1 MQAPD
6 SSQSSSHTSDGSS
19 APGGKSPR
27 RLVTIVGALVLLF
40 GTFAAIVQPPRAEP
54 LRESSVTSLDW
65 WLNPIERNAIQRLA
79 VSKGPLNAVFALR
92 GTDEVWFAGEGGL
105 VIHSTD
111 AGLTWQ
117 STNLAATPQVVR
129 VRPSAK
135 TALGK
140 EQVRRL
146 GSGRQSATV
155 RARLGTTPV
164 SFVSA
169 TQAQAQ
175 QQYQQQAK
183 PPETV
188 VPNVVAMPYLT
199 ARDMLSK
206 SGLRSTVSRYV
217 SVTRMIPG
225 RVVSQTPASGTSV
238 ARNTVVQLAVAGE
251 SGPPPSRVDSSAPP
265 KPDSVVTPP
274 DAAAGMFYPD
284 FTAICFTSAG
294 TGWVVGNRG
303 AVFRTTDRGATWT
316 QITTDTQAELND
328 IACNATMGAV
338 VVGEAVL
345 LVRPDAAKAEIR
357 TTSSRRRS
365 VTILGGGTLTA
376 IDVIAGAEGGVFT
389 SADTGRTWQS
399 DRGLAGH
406 SAGPIVFADS
416 LNGVSMEMGPGMN
429 VTTDGGRTWQR
440 ATGCTFGTVTGAPRV
455 GLRNLV
461 ASSPDIAIVLD
472 AHDRLWKTTD
482 RWTTCTP
489 LGAFHPFT
497 VRLAA
502 ASNERWYAAADGGFR
517 SDDGGRTWES
527 LIHVSRLSSV
537 QFRDSLHGM
546 AGLENGLV
554 ARTSNGG
561 RSWSY
566 ARLDSMDTAAPVHIV
581 SRTDQE
587 IFVTTDAAR
596 FRSADGG
603 ATWASYIT
611 ADSVAPIFYVDRQ
624 TAWGIGGDSLYGTR
638 DGGQTWTRGN
648 PTGVLGGLT
657 QARDLDL
664 RSVSFLRDRNGA
676 SQVWVT
682 TSKKSLVRFNGTRW
696 DTLSTGVLAASP
708 VTPSFAY
715 GLDTLGNLIRS
726 MDGGRQWSAVPV
738 NSPRKYPAPWYYG
751 FVALTVGGTLAT
763 SRARRRKDA
772 DVEDSIAD
780 ILVSDR
786 PLREGDR
793 DVLDF
798 GRIAAGLSRFI
809 RNSRTEPPLTIAIT
823 GPWGTGKSSLMNLL
837 RRDLERRR
845 FRTIWFNAWHH
856 QREESLLAS
865 LLESI
870 RMTATPPVWTPKGIR
885 FRFRLLGKRI
895 ARYSVPALAL
905 LPVFA
910 LALGYILK
918 DPSRRWHDLDAVFS
932 SFFNLFSSGE
942 GGSVARVAADST
954 AAARGSTDVSQNKTI
969 IALAISI
976 VGTVLTYFK
985 GLKAFGVK
993 PGEVAKSV
1001 VSAGRVRTI
1010 ESQPAFRYRFAQ
1022 DFSEVTEALKPERI
1036 VIFIDDLDRCK
1047 PEQVLEILEAINFL
1061 AESGDCVVVLGIDR
1075 ERVTGCVAIGFKE
1088 VATVLSATRDRTTAA
1103 SMKPDIGILPVAQ
1116 AERKTDIQY
1125 QIEYAEHY
1133 LEKLLNMEIPIPP
1146 ATAEGLGDVMTNTA
1160 PARDENDATD
1170 VEYDGG
1176 EAREARRRR
1185 ARRYLYTWVAAAL
1198 TIGMFLAGW
1207 NGSSWVERMTQSE
1220 VVPATVVA
1228 ARDVATTDTAAGV
1241 ATRDTVSRRDTA
1253 AVTSGLNPIPL
1264 VAGTAPTTAWWMH
1277 GLLTLVALGVLFWLL
1292 TPREDNRVEDS
1303 AAFAAALRAWAPVL
1317 FEQHRT
1323 PRSAKKFLNKMRF
1336 LSMAQRAPAERQAP
1350 VERAIARLSG
1360 SPWLRKFLSAF
1371 ERRADTQEVLLP
1383 GSIPEVALVS
1393 LNVIRDRQPAWL
1405 DDPAFWTTDL
1415 RKYVEARLKPVP
1427 PDIEKALG
1435 ALSHITTPE
1444 GGALENFRWCQAPW
1458 ERLEVWIR
1466 DP

>member
-6 SSQSSSHTSDGSS
+6 QSQSSSHTSDGSS
-19 APGGKSPR
+19 AAGGKSPR
-27 RLVTIVGALVLLF
+27 RLVTIVGAVMLLA

-54 LRESSVTSLDW
+54 LRESAITSLDW
-65 WLNPIERNAIQRLA
+65 WLNPIERNGIQRLA
-79 VSKGPLNAVFALR
+79 VSKGPLNSVFALR

-105 VIHSTD
+105 VIHSAD

-117 STNLAATPQVVR
+117 STNLSATPQAEAP
-129 VRPSAK
+129 RPASKASIR
-135 TALGK
+135 T
-140 EQVRRL
+140 RRP
-146 GSGRQSATV
+146 TI
-155 RARLGTTPV
+155 PV
-164 SFVSA
+164 AFVSA

-175 QQYQQQAK
+175 QQYQQQVK

-188 VPNVVAMPYLT
+188 VPNVLGSRYDDA
-199 ARDMLSK
+199 AGMLRK
-206 SGLRSTVSRYV
+206 SGLRVSVRYV
-217 SVTRMIPG
+217 SVTRQLPG
-225 RVVSQTPASGTSV
+225 RVISQTPRAGATV
-238 ARNTVVQLAVAGE
+238 AVNSIVRLDVAGE
-251 SGPPPSRVDSSAPP
+251 TTPAQQPRADSSAQTRG
-265 KPDSVVTPP
+265 DSIATPTN
-274 DAAAGMFYPD
+274 AGAQMFYPD
-284 FTAICFTSAG
+284 FSAVCFTRSG
-294 TGWVVGNRG
+294 TGWIVGNRG
-303 AVFRTTDRGATWT
+303 AAFRSTDRGATWT
-316 QITTDTQAELND
+316 QVPTNTDADLNSV
-328 IACNATMGAV
+328 ACNASLGAVAVGDGAV
-338 VVGEAVL
+338 VL
-345 LVRPDAAKAEIR
+345 LRTDGKAELR
-357 TTSSRRRS
+357 ARAGRRRDI
-365 VTILGGGTLTA
+365 VILRGGNLLA
-376 IDVIAGAEGGVFT
+376 FDALANEGNIVRST
-389 SADTGRTWQS
+389 DTGRTWVADAALS
-399 DRGLAGH
+399 VA
-406 SAGPIVFADS
+406 SSGPVGFADS
-416 LNGVSMEMGPGMN
+416 LNGIARVKSAG
-429 VTTDGGRTWQR
+429 VATTLDGGASWGRTP
-440 ATGCTFGTVTGAPRV
+440 GCTFGRTNDTASSS
-455 GLRNLV
+455 LHAMIV
-461 ASSPDIAIVLD
+461 ASPSVALALD
-472 AHDRLWKTTD
+472 ANDRVWMTKNGWSSCESSVT
-482 RWTTCTP
+482 
-489 LGAFHPFT
+489 FHPFT
-497 VRLAA
+497 VRIAP
-502 ASNERWYAAADGGFR
+502 ASDKVWYAAANGAFR
-517 SDDGGRTWES
+517 SSDGGRTWHS
-527 LIHVSRLSSV
+527 LIHNARFSLL
-537 QFRDSLHGM
+537 QFRDSLHGL

-554 ARTSNGG
+554 ATTSNGG
-561 RSWSY
+561 RSWAY
-566 ARLDSMDTAAPVHIV
+566 VQLDTLDTAVPVHFA

-587 IFVTTDAAR
+587 LFATTDEAR
-596 FRSADGG
+596 FRSLDGG
-603 ATWASYIT
+603 SSWTPYHT
-611 ADSVAPIFYVDRQ
+611 ADSIAPLFYTDRQ
-624 TAWGIGGDSLYGTR
+624 NGWGIGHDSVYATR
-638 DGGQTWTRGN
+638 DGGQTWTRAA
-648 PTGVLGGLT
+648 PTGVIGGLA
-657 QARDLDL
+657 QATALGIHGM
-664 RSVSFLRDRNGA
+664 SFLRDRNGA
-676 SQVWVT
+676 SQTWVT
-682 TSKKSLVRFNGTRW
+682 TEKKALVRYNGTRW

-708 VTPSFAY
+708 ITPTFAY
-715 GLDTLGNLIRS
+715 GLDSLGNLIRS
-726 MDGGRQWSAVPV
+726 VDGGRQWSALPV
-738 NSPRKYPAPWYYG
+738 NSPRKYPAPWYYA
-751 FVALTVGGTLAT
+751 FAALTVGGTLAT

-895 ARYSVPALAL
+895 ARYAVPALAL

-918 DPSRRWHDLDAVFS
+918 DPSKRWHDLDAVFS
-932 SFFNLFSSGE
+932 SFFNLFSSGD
-942 GGSVARVAADST
+942 GGSAARGVSDST

-969 IALAISI
+969 IALIISI
-976 VGTVLTYFK
+976 AGTVLTYFK

-993 PGEVAKSV
+993 PEAVAKSV
-1001 VSAGRVRTI
+1001 VSAGRVKTI

-1088 VATVLSATRDRTTAA
+1088 VATVLSATRDKPAA
-1103 SMKPDIGILPVAQ
+1103 AGMKPDIGIRPVAP
-1116 AERKTDIQY
+1116 EDRKTDIEY

-1160 PARDENDATD
+1160 PTRDDSDAKG
-1170 VEYDGG
+1170 VEDGG
-1176 EAREARRRR
+1176 EAREVRRRK
-1185 ARRYLYTWVAAAL
+1185 ARRYLYTGVAVVL
-1198 TIGMFLAGW
+1198 TLAMFLVGW
-1207 NGSSWVERMTQSE
+1207 NGSAWVERVTQSD
-1220 VVPATVVA
+1220 VAPAPVVA
-1228 ARDVATTDTAAGV
+1228 ASDVAVNGDTAAV
-1241 ATRDTVSRRDTA
+1241 ALRDTVSRRDT
-1253 AVTSGLNPIPL
+1253 TTNSGLNPIPL

-1277 GLLTLVALGVLFWLL
+1277 GLLALAALGVLFWLL

-1350 VERAIARLSG
+1350 VEQAIARLSG
-1360 SPWLRKFLSAF
+1360 IPWLRKFLSAF
-1371 ERRADTQEVLLP
+1371 ERRAETQEVLLP

-1405 DDPAFWTTDL
+1405 DDPAFWTSDL

-1427 PDIEKALG
+1427 ADIEKALE
-1435 ALSHITTPE
+1435 ALSHIATPE